1 MMSDGRAQSLDCKVK
16 KKKTFKQD
24 EDLFFNRKD
33 TLTFSQNSELRTQNS
48 ELRTQNS
55 ELSFFM
61 AIILLL
67 DIRHIYFITG
77 VAREKDI

>member
-48 ELRTQNS
+48 EL
-55 ELSFFM
+55 SFFM

>member
-1 MMSDGRAQSLDCKVK
+1 MMSDGRTQSLDCKVK

-48 ELRTQNS
+48 EL
-55 ELSFFM
+55 SFFM

>member
-1 MMSDGRAQSLDCKVK
+1 MMSDGRTQSLDCKVK

-48 ELRTQNS
+48 AFLWQLYFCLIS
-55 ELSFFM
+55 
-61 AIILLL
+61 
-67 DIRHIYFITG
+67 DIFIS
-77 VAREKDI
+77 